1 MTPFKR
7 NRTPSKYIY
16 YALQLYISGL
26 SLRKTSQRLS
36 QFVKRNHISIWNWI
50 QWYKPKKILQKKRR
64 VSEFIIDETLLK
76 VGENYVWLW
85 IAIEP
90 IDKIVLGI
98 RISIERSILVAERFI
113 QKLATE
119 YGKHPVRTDGG
130 TWYPQACKFLGLD
143 HHLHSSFEKSIIE
156 RTIQYIKDRTESFDD
171 YFPCRKN
178 KCRLEHVR
186 CWLNLFIDM
195 HNEMILQRRVK

>member
-1 MTPFKR
+1 MPLKR
-7 NRTPSKYIY
+7 SRTPSKYIY
-16 YALQLYISGL
+16 YALHLYFSGL
-26 SLRKTSQRLS
+26 SLRKTSQQLS

-50 QWYKPKKILQKKRR
+50 QWYKPKKIIQKKRK

-98 RISIERSILVAERFI
+98 RTSIERSMLVAEQFI
-113 QKLATE
+113 QKLCTE
-119 YGKHPVRTDGG
+119 YGKHPIYTDGG
-130 TWYPQACKFLGLD
+130 TWYPQACKFLKLE
-143 HHLHSSFEKSIIE
+143 HHLHSSFKKSIIE
-156 RTIQYIKDRTESFDD
+156 RTIQYVKDRTECFDD

-178 KCRLEHVR
+178 KCRLEHVMH
-186 CWLNLFIDM
+186 WLNLFVDM
-195 HNEMILQRRVK
+195 HNEMILRRLVK